1 MKLIDADALITEID
15 HMLKLK
21 EHTSHCDEEFF
32 NSGRWKALTA
42 IKRLIKNVHMKKI
55 VSKEE
60 KARRY
65 DEAIKKAKFLKENTD
80 GVGAEDVSR
89 CFEEIFPELKES
101 EDEILRKEL
110 LQIAKDSEDSFYI
123 VLTPRKRESLISF
136 LEKQREQNSDLWTED
151 DDEHVDSLLER
162 LDGLCRNEFVST
174 RFAVSEDRCW
184 LKSLKTKIFN

>member
-1 MKLIDADALITEID
+1 MKELSI
-15 HMLKLK
+15 
-21 EHTSHCDEEFF
+21 
-32 NSGRWKALTA
+32 
-42 IKRLIKNVHMKKI
+42 
-55 VSKEE
+55 EE
-60 KARRY
+60 KAKRY

-184 LKSLKTKIFN
+184 LKSLKTKFF